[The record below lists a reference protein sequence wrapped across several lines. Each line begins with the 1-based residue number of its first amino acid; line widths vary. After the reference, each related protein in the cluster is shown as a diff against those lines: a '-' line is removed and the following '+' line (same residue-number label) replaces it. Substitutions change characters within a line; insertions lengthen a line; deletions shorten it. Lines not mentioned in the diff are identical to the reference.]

1 MEMRFPHRFDLYA
14 PGVTGGTPLR
24 ANAAGYMD
32 LASSDTRVRLQMV
45 SHHEIAL
52 LVLDGAARDVVT
64 DGMQI
69 LWRDRGTWW
78 TLRGTP
84 RIFDAEQGAG
94 HIEAAA
100 VANAADGFFPASA
113 PA

>member
-1 MEMRFPHRFDLYA
+1 MGMRFPHRFDLYA
-14 PGVTGGTPLR
+14 PGVTSGTPLR

-32 LASSDTRVRLQMV
+32 LATSDARVRLQMV

-52 LVLDGAARDVVT
+52 LVLDGAARDVIV
-64 DGMQI
+64 DGMQVF
-69 LWRDRGTWW
+69 WRDRGTWW

-84 RIFDAEQGAG
+84 RVFDANGAG
-94 HIEAAA
+94 HIEAAV